1 MLIVQSVIVGVI
13 YLVLG
18 FLEEYLSFP
27 MCSRP
32 MVVGSVIG
40 FFLGDL
46 KTGVMIGA
54 SLELVFMGSVQI
66 GASTPPDSLVG
77 TAVGT
82 AFAIIMHADVEVALA
97 LAVPVALLVSMTSSI
112 WLTLRTFWHPTIEKM
127 MDKGDYKG
135 LERMFYVVALTLYI
149 PKALLVTFAIM
160 AGSTVVEK
168 MISIIPEFVT
178 GGLGVAAGM
187 MVAVGFAMLLKMMWS
202 KKMCVYYFLGFLL
215 VAYLN
220 LPILAVAFFGVIL
233 CVILYFEGNFKMNK
247 AAPEASE
254 EEELFND

>member
-1 MLIVQSVIVGVI
+1 
-13 YLVLG
+13 
-18 FLEEYLSFP
+18 
-27 MCSRP
+27 

-40 FFLGDL
+40 FLGDL

-54 SLELVFMGSVQI
+54 SLELVFMGAVQI

-168 MISIIPEFVT
+168 MISDHSGIRHRRPGRCGRYDGCGRLRDVVKDDVVQENVRLLFP
-178 GGLGVAAGM
+178 GLLIGRLSQPADSGRRLLRRHP
-187 MVAVGFAMLLKMMWS
+187 MLFCTLRVIS
-202 KKMCVYYFLGFLL
+202 K
-215 VAYLN
+215 
-220 LPILAVAFFGVIL
+220 
-233 CVILYFEGNFKMNK
+233 
-247 AAPEASE
+247 
-254 EEELFND
+254 

>member
-54 SLELVFMGSVQI
+54 SLELVFMGAVQI

-82 AFAIIMHADVEVALA
+82 AFAIMMHADVEVALA

-127 MDKGDYKG
+127 MNKGDYKG

-187 MVAVGFAMLLKMMWS
+187 MV
-202 KKMCVYYFLGFLL
+202 LL

>member
-54 SLELVFMGSVQI
+54 SLELVFMGAVQI

-112 WLTLRTFWHPTIEKM
+112 WLTLRTFWHPTIEKRWT
-127 MDKGDYKG
+127 KGITKVWNG
-135 LERMFYVVALTLYI
+135 C
-149 PKALLVTFAIM
+149 
-160 AGSTVVEK
+160 ST
-168 MISIIPEFVT
+168 S
-178 GGLGVAAGM
+178 
-187 MVAVGFAMLLKMMWS
+187 
-202 KKMCVYYFLGFLL
+202 
-215 VAYLN
+215 
-220 LPILAVAFFGVIL
+220 LP
-233 CVILYFEGNFKMNK
+233 
-247 AAPEASE
+247 
-254 EEELFND
+254 

>member
-54 SLELVFMGSVQI
+54 SLELVFMGAVQI

-97 LAVPVALLVSMTSSI
+97 AGGSCRSVSVHDQLHLADI
-112 WLTLRTFWHPTIEKM
+112 
-127 MDKGDYKG
+127 
-135 LERMFYVVALTLYI
+135 
-149 PKALLVTFAIM
+149 
-160 AGSTVVEK
+160 
-168 MISIIPEFVT
+168 
-178 GGLGVAAGM
+178 
-187 MVAVGFAMLLKMMWS
+187 
-202 KKMCVYYFLGFLL
+202 
-215 VAYLN
+215 AY
-220 LPILAVAFFGVIL
+220 ILASD
-233 CVILYFEGNFKMNK
+233 N
-247 AAPEASE
+247 
-254 EEELFND
+254 

>member
-54 SLELVFMGSVQI
+54 SLELVFMGAVQI

-187 MVAVGFAMLLKMMWS
+187 MVAVGFAMLLKMMWT
-202 KKMCVYYFLGFLL
+202 KK
-215 VAYLN
+215 
-220 LPILAVAFFGVIL
+220 LAVYFFVGFIL
-233 CVILYFEGNFKMNK
+233 SSYLGLPLMAIAILGILYVIVLYVESSHKPTQSS
-247 AAPEASE
+247 AEE

>member
-1 MLIVQSVIVGVI
+1 MMQAVLVGLTVFALEFIETWCSYPMTTRPLIVGTAIGI
-13 YLVLG
+13 VLG
-18 FLEEYLSFP
+18 D
-27 MCSRP
+27 
-32 MVVGSVIG
+32 VA
-40 FFLGDL
+40 
-46 KTGVMIGA
+46 TGVTVGA
-54 SLELVFMGSVQI
+54 SLELVFMGAVQI

-82 AFAIIMHADVEVALA
+82 AFAIMMHADVEVALA

-127 MDKGDYKG
+127 MNKGDYKG

>member
-1 MLIVQSVIVGVI
+1 MFTSKKPPHHTGEGAFSCLSHPALDSGLDAGG
-13 YLVLG
+13 LV
-18 FLEEYLSFP
+18 
-27 MCSRP
+27 
-32 MVVGSVIG
+32 
-40 FFLGDL
+40 
-46 KTGVMIGA
+46 
-54 SLELVFMGSVQI
+54 
-66 GASTPPDSLVG
+66 
-77 TAVGT
+77 
-82 AFAIIMHADVEVALA
+82 
-97 LAVPVALLVSMTSSI
+97 VALLGKDHSI
-112 WLTLRTFWHPTIEKM
+112 
-127 MDKGDYKG
+127 
-135 LERMFYVVALTLYI
+135 
-149 PKALLVTFAIM
+149 
-160 AGSTVVEK
+160 
-168 MISIIPEFVT
+168 FVT